1 MHVMQYEIGLPAD
14 YDMGVIEHRVA
25 TRGSATD
32 DFPHLGLK
40 AYAVRRIGRHGSRV
54 NAYAPFY
61 LWQDPAGLDAFL
73 YGPFRAIVADFGRPP
88 VRHWIGAAFE
98 RGPASADTP
107 VFATREL
114 VALPGD
120 VPPGEAVAQE
130 LAAPEPE
137 GTGWHSRAVAVD
149 PAGWELARFTLWSA
163 AVPDQV
169 APQATAFDVLHAS
182 TPHLD
187 RIASGRS
194 W

>member
-1 MHVMQYEIGLPAD
+1 MHVMHYEIGLPAD

-40 AYAVRRIGRHGSRV
+40 AYAVRRIGRYGSRV

-88 VRHWIGAAFE
+88 VRHWTGLAFRAGPGYDGTPTAATRRSE
-98 RGPASADTP
+98 ALSADHP
-107 VFATREL
+107 LARL
-114 VALPGD
+114 VE
-120 VPPGEAVAQE
+120 EAVGRAE
-130 LAAPEPE
+130 ATVATP
-137 GTGWHSRAVAVD
+137 GVHSAAVAVD
-149 PAGWELARFTLWSA
+149 PATWQLVELVLWTTPPPQVPGDAYQVLHVSA
-163 AVPDQV
+163 ARLADL
-169 APQATAFDVLHAS
+169 PQ
-182 TPHLD
+182 
-187 RIASGRS
+187 GRA